1 MVVVV
6 CNFRDEFVDVIGAI
20 FGAPAGQH
28 ALPFIGGII
37 RFQNLFLHLK
47 NSTQNEYFVWQCP
60 AAAQ

>member
-1 MVVVV
+1 MVIMV
-6 CNFRDEFVDVIGAI
+6 CNFRYEFVDVISAI

-28 ALPFIGGII
+28 ALPFIGGIGW
-37 RFQNLFLHLK
+37 FQNLFFHVS